1 MDISFKIGNEKF
13 NYRVCAMIISDG
25 KILAMHD
32 ERSPYYYLPG
42 GRVAIGETAENA
54 VIREV
59 WEELGVT
66 PKIVRPVWLNQA
78 FFTEDVDNLHYHELC
93 IYFLMDITDTDLL
106 SRGKKFTINEGDRI
120 HTFEWLGFAQ
130 LKDEY
135 FYPSVLTVGC
145 KKHNAEYTSSEKI
158 GDVSFIVSEKAAES
172 ETVSSAGN
180 VSSTLSANVAQ
191 GSSAESSNIAEPNK
205 TVSQIREQ
213 PKTSPAAPSK
223 TDTAQTPPETKPEIP
238 ANATAADTKAV
249 ADRVIYYLNRARA
262 NIGSGELKKLP
273 RLTGYAEYRSSQ
285 LPSNFAHDISDG
297 FAAAKATG
305 YGRYTEMPD
314 GSGSYD
320 IGAQEAIAMAGVV
333 GSADKIGQCL
343 AQIIIDSSRH

>member
-1 MDISFKIGNEKF
+1 MK
-13 NYRVCAMIISDG
+13 RV
-25 KILAMHD
+25 L
-32 ERSPYYYLPG
+32 
-42 GRVAIGETAENA
+42 
-54 VIREV
+54 
-59 WEELGVT
+59 
-66 PKIVRPVWLNQA
+66 
-78 FFTEDVDNLHYHELC
+78 
-93 IYFLMDITDTDLL
+93 LL
-106 SRGKKFTINEGDRI
+106 SLAG
-120 HTFEWLGFAQ
+120 L
-130 LKDEY
+130 L
-135 FYPSVLTVGC
+135 VLSSGC
-145 KKHNAEYTSSEKI
+145 RKSGTDYTSSEST
-158 GDVSFIVSEKAAES
+158 GDVSSVVSETAAEN

-191 GSSAESSNIAEPNK
+191 GSSAESSNIAKPNK
-205 TVSQIREQ
+205 TVSQVREQ
-213 PKTSPAAPSK
+213 PKTSSAAPSN
-223 TDTAQTPPETKPEIP
+223 TNTAQTPPETKPETP

-249 ADRVIYYLNRARA
+249 ADRVIYHLNRARA

-285 LPSNFAHDISDG
+285 LPSNFAHDISDW

-343 AQIIIDSSRH
+343 AQIIIDSSRHWPYVGSDEMKYTGVGVTCIDDLWYTCIMVTATDKYEK